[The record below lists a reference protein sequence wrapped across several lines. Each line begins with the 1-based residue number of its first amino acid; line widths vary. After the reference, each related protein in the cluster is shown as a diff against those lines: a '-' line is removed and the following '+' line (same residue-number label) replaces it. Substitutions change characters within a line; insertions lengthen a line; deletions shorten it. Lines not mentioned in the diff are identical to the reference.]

1 MATDIRL
8 KEALPEITEAVVAT
22 YTECSRTSHLGHRAL
37 PSREAVVDILQDFL
51 DLLYPGIWRRQN
63 LHIGNVEYHV
73 GDLIDGLHD
82 KLIVQIMRAMRHEF
96 DCLPVDQRPSLDLE
110 ALAQTKAIELLRRI
124 PDIRAVLEMDVQA
137 AYEGDPAAKSY
148 HEIIFCYP
156 GLEAVTIYRIAHE
169 LLLLGVPLIPRMM
182 TEYAHSKTGID
193 LHPGAR
199 IGPGFFIDHGTGV
212 VIGETCD
219 IGRNVKL
226 YQGVTLGA
234 LSFPRDSAGNIIRG
248 MKRHPTL
255 EDEVVVYANATILG
269 GDTVVGHHAVI
280 GSNVW
285 ITHSVAPH
293 TVVTLENTSLRMH
306 DPTGWK
312 CRLPVAGRFR
322 KSSCNCRGEWLDEH
336 AAGDTRL
343 GRVPDGGGLF
353 RDEITQPRVADC
365 NRSISDVPGAIAS
378 VRRRP
383 TPPQKD
389 PAPPRPGLPE

>member
-22 YTECSRTSHLGHRAL
+22 YTECSRTSHLGHRPL
-37 PSREAVVDILQDFL
+37 PSREAVVEILCDLLDI
-51 DLLYPGIWRRQN
+51 LYPGYWRRQN

-82 KLIVQIMRAMRHEF
+82 KLTQQIARALRHEHEF
-96 DCLPVDQRPSLDLE
+96 VAPESNQVLDLE
-110 ALAQTKAIELLRRI
+110 ALAQQKAVELLKRLPEVR
-124 PDIRAVLEMDVQA
+124 LELEQDVQA
-137 AYEGDPAAKSY
+137 AFEGDPAAKSY

-156 GLEAVTIYRIAHE
+156 GLEAVSVYRIAHE

-182 TEYAHSKTGID
+182 TEHAHSRTGVDI
-193 LHPGAR
+193 HPGAR
-199 IGPGFFIDHGTGV
+199 IKPGFFIDHGTGV

-234 LSFPRDSAGNIIRG
+234 LSFPRDAAGNIIRG

-269 GDTVVGHHAVI
+269 GDTVIGHHAVI

-285 ITHSVAPH
+285 ITQSVAPA
-293 TVVTLENTSLRMH
+293 TVVSMEKPSLRM
-306 DPTGWK
+306 
-312 CRLPVAGRFR
+312 
-322 KSSCNCRGEWLDEH
+322 RGPS
-336 AAGDTRL
+336 GS
-343 GRVPDGGGLF
+343 GFVPDYQ
-353 RDEITQPRVADC
+353 I
-365 NRSISDVPGAIAS
+365 
-378 VRRRP
+378 
-383 TPPQKD
+383 
-389 PAPPRPGLPE
+389 